1 MDIQIISNE
10 EFEKYLCASHI
21 PKKLFM
27 AFNNGW
33 YRGLDNV
40 YSNEEVRTFDNEE
53 DCKIW
58 LQTHVD

>member
-1 MDIQIISNE
+1 MDIQVISNE

-33 YRGLDNV
+33 YRGLDNF
-40 YSNEEVRTFDNEE
+40 YSN
-53 DCKIW
+53 DCGDLNKITYVNKN
-58 LQTHVD
+58 LDLLES